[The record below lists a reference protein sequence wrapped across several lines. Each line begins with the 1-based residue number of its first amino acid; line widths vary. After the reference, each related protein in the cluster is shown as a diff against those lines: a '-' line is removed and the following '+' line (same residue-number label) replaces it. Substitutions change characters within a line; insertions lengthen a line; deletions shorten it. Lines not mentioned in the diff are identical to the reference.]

1 MDRLDRLEELLD
13 DYKGNILNETGV
25 SSRTQDELAMLLAD
39 KPVLTEAFECWL
51 RAAYFCPLISATFPT
66 ASTEQV
72 PIRRDDEF
80 RE

>member
-13 DYKGNILNETGV
+13 DYKGNILNETRV

-51 RAAYFCPLISATFPT
+51 EWRPGVGSLRSG
-66 ASTEQV
+66 
-72 PIRRDDEF
+72 
-80 RE
+80 